1 MVIKKDKCLIKS
13 FERFAKGSLMMDYS
27 NVVLIT
33 KSYFFF
39 ITINIKSKLIRVLRK
54 ILKQIF

>member
-1 MVIKKDKCLIKS
+1 MVIKKDKCLNKS

-33 KSYFFF
+33 KNYFFF
-39 ITINIKSKLIRVLRK
+39 ITFNIKNKVIRVLRK
-54 ILKQIF
+54 ILKQFF

>member
-1 MVIKKDKCLIKS
+1 MVIKKDKCLSKS

-33 KSYFFF
+33 KNYLF
-39 ITINIKSKLIRVLRK
+39 ITFNIKSKVIRELRK
-54 ILKQIF
+54 ILKQFF

>member
-33 KSYFFF
+33 KTIFF
-39 ITINIKSKLIRVLRK
+39 ITININSKVIRVLRK
-54 ILKQIF
+54 ILKQFF